1 MRFFHR
7 GLESVGIQS
16 GGIFRKIYWGLFIL
30 FIFRAV
36 LKILKVEIV
45 MIWRIFRWD
54 CELDDSVSRRIRWIK
69 GIFKK
74 RGFIIFVSIEILE
87 GFLVRL
93 SMGSF

>member
-1 MRFFHR
+1 MGFFHK

-54 CELDDSVSRRIRWIK
+54 CELDDLVSRA
-69 GIFKK
+69 
-74 RGFIIFVSIEILE
+74 
-87 GFLVRL
+87 
-93 SMGSF
+93 